1 MFHLLASGIFG
12 MGFKNLQDF
21 FDPKDSTNS
30 FIHLHQLCSHVA
42 VSQILESMV
51 RIFGAFGF

>member
-21 FDPKDSTNS
+21 FDPKDSTNG
-30 FIHLHQLCSHVA
+30 FIHPPIMFPCGRQPHL
-42 VSQILESMV
+42 
-51 RIFGAFGF
+51 